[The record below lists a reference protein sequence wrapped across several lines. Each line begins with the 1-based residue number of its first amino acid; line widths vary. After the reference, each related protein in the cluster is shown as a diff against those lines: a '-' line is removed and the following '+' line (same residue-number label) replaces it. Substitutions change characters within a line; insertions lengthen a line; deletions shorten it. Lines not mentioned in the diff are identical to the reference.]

1 VYRPSRESEF
11 VRPVPG
17 ASYRL
22 YVDSRANV
30 PYYIYRVSGVEL
42 VRRWRK
48 SLRGICASP
57 SNYQGILQGF
67 FAGEGNIKESKSHHS
82 RVLRIAQGKRLPL
95 LERILRHF
103 GVEFGYEPTERSYVI
118 SGRDNLERL
127 QNLGVSQLHSIK
139 HAKFMA
145 MLSSYSQR
153 HFKRHT
159 MVPMILATLSS
170 PRTTHEIATRL
181 GRSDSR
187 VIHELTKLR
196 RENEVEMFKVRSR
209 YYWTKRGQQRIVIS
223 REKHKILKVL
233 ATPKRRPEIARA
245 VKLSHGSVSKRLTE
259 LIRLGL
265 VEKVNSNW
273 RRIEVAKRVIVK

>member
-1 VYRPSRESEF
+1 VYRPSHDSEI

-42 VRRWRK
+42 VRQWRK
-48 SLRGICASP
+48 SLRTICASP

-103 GVEFGYEPTERSYVI
+103 GVKFGYEPAGRNYVI
-118 SGRDNLERL
+118 WGRDNLERL
-127 QNLGVSQLHSIK
+127 QNLGVSQLHWIK
-139 HAKFMA
+139 HAKFVA

-153 HFKRHT
+153 HYKRHT
-159 MVPMILATLSS
+159 MVPND
-170 PRTTHEIATRL
+170 TRH
-181 GRSDSR
+181 SFVAS
-187 VIHELTKLR
+187 
-196 RENEVEMFKVRSR
+196 
-209 YYWTKRGQQRIVIS
+209 YY
-223 REKHKILKVL
+223 L
-233 ATPKRRPEIARA
+233 
-245 VKLSHGSVSKRLTE
+245 
-259 LIRLGL
+259 
-265 VEKVNSNW
+265 
-273 RRIEVAKRVIVK
+273 